1 VGDGSM
7 RKLFLIFL
15 ITVIIITAVYLLKV
29 EIYDS
34 IILRTKAR
42 LSTTAYYALVGFLTV
57 IYALGVIVYESKVRR
72 ETEEEDA

>member
-1 VGDGSM
+1 M

-42 LSTTAYYALVGFLTV
+42 LSTTAYYALVGFLAV